1 MIKKIALIS
10 TLALSIF
17 AFEYANVKKEEIPLK
32 KEYVADIYAKKQVML
47 ASRVMG
53 YIKQINV
60 EEGDRVKKG
69 ELLFVVDPN
78 DIYSMLNQARGAVLQ
93 AQSGV
98 LMAEM
103 AYADAKRDYER
114 FKNLYAHGAVSKR
127 DFEKMKLNMDIRK
140 KQVDMAKGM
149 LKRAKAGLDMARN
162 QIKYA
167 KVKSPINAVVTR
179 KMKNVGEM
187 ALPGYPVLILSD
199 LNSLKA
205 RSFVKEADI
214 DKFKIG
220 INVDIFVPAINKT
233 YKAKVDTI
241 IPSADPATH
250 SYIVKFKFDK
260 YDEKLLPGMYAKAK
274 VIVGKKEAVLV
285 PFAAIT
291 SRKGIVGVFVV
302 ENNIARFVP
311 VRQIAQEGDYIAV
324 KGLNGDEKVILYPP
338 ANLID
343 GQKLEE
349 R

>member
-10 TLALSIF
+10 VFAISVF
-17 AFEYANVKKEEIPLK
+17 AFEFANVKKEEISIK

-53 YIKQINV
+53 YIKKINV

-78 DIYSMLNQARGAVLQ
+78 DIYSMLNQARGALLQ

-98 LMAEM
+98 LMAKM
-103 AYADAKRDYER
+103 AYADALKDYER
-114 FKNLYAHGAVSKR
+114 FKNLYQAGAVSKR
-127 DFEKMKLNMDIRK
+127 DFEKMTLNMNIRK

-149 LKRAKAGLDMARN
+149 LKRAQAAFDMAKN

-167 KVKSPINAVVTR
+167 KVSSPIDAVVTR

-199 LNSLKA
+199 LGSLKA

-220 INVDIFVPAINKT
+220 MNAEIFVPAINKT

-250 SYIVKFKFDK
+250 SYIVKFSFN
-260 YDEKLLPGMYAKAK
+260 YDNKLLPGMYAKAR
-274 VIVGKKEAVLV
+274 VIIGKEEAVLV
-285 PFAAIT
+285 PFSAIT
-291 SRKGIVGVFVV
+291 SRKGIVGVFIN
-302 ENNIARFVP
+302 ENGIAKFTP
-311 VRQIAQEGDYIAV
+311 ITQITQKGDFIAV

-343 GQKLEE
+343 GQKL
-349 R
+349 